1 MFLLESLLVTLVKLV
16 DSIPIPAPPPG
27 GRGRPPVYPD
37 RLFLK
42 AFVIMM
48 VWRLQKVNE
57 FLAVLAA
64 PTPEMYSLRGPLT
77 DPQGRVPSRW
87 TWVRRLAAVLATLP
101 VQIGSLGRHQG
112 ALFQP
117 WTDDA
122 RAAAIDSPVL
132 RALGDVWHKKD
143 REDGGVLHIS
153 IDPEVHWTTSG
164 WHGWVYGWKLHLVC
178 TAGRVWMP
186 LVAERTP
193 ANAVDN
199 LQAPG
204 LCQKFPME
212 LRFLLGDQHDRV
224 PDLEQRCTRRGCL
237 VMTPTGGACPHT
249 DDGVEVHRILH
260 KTRSI
265 AIENFHEQ
273 FKGTFEG
280 HGQAPTCGLVATRR
294 FVLSTIFVYQLTL
307 RYRHDI
313 GTDLRVGPKPL
324 SAPPDNE
331 DQASPRQTASI
342 PHIQRRPGKGRAT

>member
-1 MFLLESLLVTLVKLV
+1 LVKLV
-16 DSIPIPAPPPG
+16 DSIPIPAPPTG

-48 VWRLQKVNE
+48 VWRLQKVDE

-87 TWVRRLAAVLATLP
+87 TWVRRLAAVLDTLP
-101 VQIGSLGRHQG
+101 VQIGSLGRHQR

-117 WTDDA
+117 WTDYA

-132 RALGDVWHKKD
+132 RALG
-143 REDGGVLHIS
+143 GVPHIS
-153 IDPEVHWTTSG
+153 ID
-164 WHGWVYGWKLHLVC
+164 
-178 TAGRVWMP
+178 RVWMP
-186 LVAERTP
+186 LAAERTP
-193 ANAVDN
+193 ANAADN

-212 LRFLLGDQHDRV
+212 LRLLLSDQHDRV
-224 PDLEQRCTRRGCL
+224 PDLEQRCTRRSCL

-260 KTRSI
+260 TTRSI
-265 AIENFHEQ
+265 AIENFHEH